1 MGELFEVAVN
11 TAAVVNATVNT
22 RAPVHFV
29 VPDAI
34 DDAARVSGGNVYD
47 RHVRDGLRSR
57 GWDVRM
63 LVIEQAQTNPSAD
76 GSATALAP
84 ATPAPT
90 ALALAAL
97 PDGALVLIDGL
108 IAVAE
113 SDAVVAEASRLRM
126 LVLAHMVWGPSE
138 AADHDDQAIASID
151 RERAA
156 LRAAKRV
163 IATSEWTRSEL
174 TSRGLTAPGTVVV
187 ARPGTDPAP
196 AAVASRSGGRMLCL
210 GVVAPHKGQDILVHA
225 LARLTDLADWTCT
238 IAGALNTAPH
248 FVHEL
253 TSALQTSR
261 LTPRVTLTGALAGAS
276 LERAYG
282 SADLVIVPSRDESFG
297 MVVAEAL
304 ARGIPVVASWVGGV
318 PEAMAGSS
326 AGVLVPADDP
336 WALEVVLRQW
346 LTDPERRAELK
357 AAAMDARPAARPWS
371 ATVAVVASALESVLS
386 ETVHTDHER
395 ANQTAA
401 SA

>member
-1 MGELFEVAVN
+1 VN
-11 TAAVVNATVNT
+11 TAV
-22 RAPVHFV
+22 PVYFV

-47 RHVRDGLRSR
+47 RHVRDGLRSS

-63 LVIEQAQTNPSAD
+63 VVVEQAQANPSTD
-76 GSATALAP
+76 SS
-84 ATPAPT
+84 PT
-90 ALALAAL
+90 TLALAEL
-97 PDGALVLIDGL
+97 PDGALALIDGL

-113 SDAVVAEASRLRM
+113 SDAVVAESSRLLM
-126 LVLAHMVWGPSE
+126 VVLAHMVWGLRE
-138 AADHDDQAIASID
+138 AADDDDQTITSMD

-156 LRAAKRV
+156 LSAAKRV

-187 ARPGTDPAP
+187 ARPGTDPAQ
-196 AAVASRSGGRMLCL
+196 AAVASRSGGRLLCV
-210 GVVAPHKGQDILVHA
+210 GVVAPHKGQDLLIHA

-248 FVHEL
+248 FVDEL
-253 TSALQTSR
+253 TSALQTSG
-261 LTPRVTLTGALAGAS
+261 LTPRVTLTGTLTGAS

-297 MVVAEAL
+297 MVAAEAL
-304 ARGIPVVASWVGGV
+304 ARGIPVVASRVGGI

-326 AGVLVPADDP
+326 AGMLVPADDP

-346 LTDPERRAELK
+346 LTSQQRRAELK
-357 AAAMDARPAARPWS
+357 SAAMDARLAARPWS
-371 ATVAVVASALESVLS
+371 ATIAVVASALTSVLS
-386 ETVHTDHER
+386 ETATADHAA
-395 ANQTAA
+395 ANETAA
-401 SA
+401 PV